1 MSRLYKHF
9 ENHLLTRFLFFFVFH
24 LLFWLVIFETLYAIW
39 PDPMESQHLRNL
51 TLAALLGTINTI
63 LLHGVAILSG
73 PKTNKPS

>member
-9 ENHLLTRFLFFFVFH
+9 QNHLLTRFLYFFSFH
-24 LLFWLVIFETLYAIW
+24 LLFWFVVFETLYAIW
-39 PDPMESQHLRNL
+39 PDPLEAEHWRNL

-73 PKTNKPS
+73 PKSDKSS